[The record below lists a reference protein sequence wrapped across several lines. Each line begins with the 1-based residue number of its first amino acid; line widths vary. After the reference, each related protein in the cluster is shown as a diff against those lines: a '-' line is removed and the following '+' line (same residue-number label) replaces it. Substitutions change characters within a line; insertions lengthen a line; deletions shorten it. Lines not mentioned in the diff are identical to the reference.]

1 MEIGQTGG
9 AGNRV
14 LELVEEVQELDYD
27 HAHPLHHQKQ
37 ENIASKILQD
47 LYTETCKEKA
57 ANKKNAPI
65 LVSNN

>member
-1 MEIGQTGG
+1 MEIGQIGG
-9 AGNRV
+9 AGNHV

-47 LYTETCKEKA
+47 L
-57 ANKKNAPI
+57 
-65 LVSNN
+65 